1 MLVNATEML
10 IKARDGHYGVPQFN
24 INNLE
29 WTKAVLTACE
39 EMKSPV
45 ILGVSEGAGKYMTGF
60 KTVAAMVSAM
70 VDSMGITVPVALHLD
85 HGTYEGCKACVEAGF
100 SSIMF
105 DGSHYSIEENVEKT
119 KELVALAHAK
129 GLSIEAEVGSIGGE
143 WAIIGLARSG
153 YAVPA
158 NYYED
163 YYARVE
169 KYVKNCSG
177 VLHERK
183 YTEYSRVV
191 LALTAIGRDPSN
203 VLGYNLLMPLGDF
216 EKTIWQGLNGPIW
229 ALIALDS
236 GNYDIPKNPAA
247 KTQATRQLYI
257 DEIVKNQKKDGGWS
271 LTDTGDSDVDI
282 TAMALQAL
290 AKYQDQKAVKSATDK
305 ALDYLSD
312 VQDSKGGYAS
322 WGTTNVESVA
332 QVVVAL
338 CELGIDLGDSRFVKN
353 GHTLTENLLSFRQSN
368 GGFYH
373 VLDGSDGNNQM
384 SAEQGFYALVAIDR
398 AANGENSLY
407 RMGDVTKNT
416 SKPSTSVNK
425 GNVDA
430 SVNVPG
436 VTAPGTTFS
445 DIKNHANKA
454 AIEELASR
462 GIINGMGKGTFM
474 PNKTMTRA
482 EFAAIVTRALGLA
495 AKDTKAFTDV
505 PSSKWYAGYIGTANS
520 SGIVNGVGSGKFNP
534 DGTITRQEAAAMVAR
549 AAKLCGLDTAM
560 DAAATKDMLAQFG
573 DYRSVASW
581 AKEPMAFCYS
591 VNILDQSD
599 LNIESTKA
607 ILRCEIAQMLY
618 NMLTAAELI

>member
-1 MLVNATEML
+1 MKQIRKFAAL
-10 IKARDGHYGVPQFN
+10 ILALSVLFSLAVPTFAASSVQ
-24 INNLE
+24 
-29 WTKAVLTACE
+29 
-39 EMKSPV
+39 
-45 ILGVSEGAGKYMTGF
+45 SEVQGS
-60 KTVAAMVSAM
+60 AAYMVSA
-70 VDSMGITVPVALHLD
+70 V
-85 HGTYEGCKACVEAGF
+85 KAP
-100 SSIMF
+100 
-105 DGSHYSIEENVEKT
+105 
-119 KELVALAHAK
+119 
-129 GLSIEAEVGSIGGE
+129 EVGSIGGE
-143 WAIIGLARSG
+143 WAVIGLARSG
-153 YAVPA
+153 YSVPTG
-158 NYYED
+158 YYDE
-163 YYARVE
+163 YYTRVE
-169 KYVKNCSG
+169 KYVKNCNG

-183 YTEYSRVV
+183 YTEYSRVI
-191 LALTAIGRDPSN
+191 LALTAIGRDPSK
-203 VLGYNLLMPLGDF
+203 VAGYNLLTPLGDF

-257 DEIVKNQKKDGGWS
+257 DEILNNQMKDGGWS
-271 LTDTGDSDVDI
+271 LTGTGDSDVDI

-290 AKYQDQKAVKSATDK
+290 AKYQNQEAVKTATDK
-305 ALDYLSD
+305 ALTYLSN
-312 VQDSKGGYAS
+312 VQDTKGGFAS

-338 CELGIDLGDSRFVKN
+338 CELGMDLSDSRFVKN
-353 GHTLTENLLSFRQSN
+353 GHGLVENLLSFRQPN
-368 GGFYH
+368 GGFFH

-398 AANGENSLY
+398 AENGKNSLY

-416 SKPSTSVNK
+416 SKPNTNINK
-425 GNVDA
+425 SKADP

-445 DIKNHANKA
+445 DVKNHANQT
-454 AIEELASR
+454 AIEQLASR
-462 GIINGMGKGTFM
+462 GIINGMGKGTFA

-560 DAAATKDMLAQFG
+560 DAASIKDMLAQFG
-573 DYRSVASW
+573 DYRGVASW
-581 AKEPMAFCYS
+581 AKEPLAFCYS
-591 VNILDQSD
+591 AGILDQSD
-599 LNIESTKA
+599 LNIEPTKA